1 MSRTAIGGVRT
12 RTNSGDRL
20 VTPFGELSGRDAAL
34 AAQVVARRAAEDA
47 EDDLGLAAAGP
58 AAPIRL
64 VAFVGAALASPPT
77 ASCALAPSWCC
88 RLLSR
93 VPAGCR
99 GNLYSALSAPS
110 WYRELTLLG
119 STWCLGKLCRAP
131 WATYWSD
138 LEGVGLPTWNGHY
151 CRCSED
157 LYDKAEVPTDTERRE
172 LQEQIEPWLSALIQ
186 SEHLSL
192 LVGNGLTT
200 ATAIGL
206 GTTPSPMGP
215 VAFGC
220 DLEDK
225 VIAHAKRTAERSERG
240 KPNLEDQLR
249 TAQALIE
256 GLQVSDADADGNPGD
271 LTKTWQAAYGR
282 ALGSL
287 VESVIKTERGIADK
301 LRESG
306 GQDAS
311 GLLTFLLSFA
321 SRPPTRE
328 RLEIFTTN
336 YDRLIEHGCDLLGIR
351 ILDRFVGTITP
362 QFRAARLSVDMHFDP
377 PGIRGEPRYLEGVA
391 RLTKLHG
398 SLDWRLED
406 RNVTRV
412 PLPFG
417 PPDGFPALP
426 NDPYKRVMIYPNAA
440 KDMETLAFPY
450 AELFRDFAA
459 ALCRPN
465 ATLFIYG
472 YGFGDDHV
480 NRVIKE
486 MLTISSTHVV
496 IVSFN
501 ECDGRLETFCRK
513 AGHEDQISLLVGK
526 HFGDLGILAKHYL
539 PCTLVEAIRHRR
551 TEAKEVRDRE
561 RPRQPESGARKD
573 AASAASGGVG
583 DDHTS

>member
-1 MSRTAIGGVRT
+1 
-12 RTNSGDRL
+12 
-20 VTPFGELSGRDAAL
+20 
-34 AAQVVARRAAEDA
+34 
-47 EDDLGLAAAGP
+47 
-58 AAPIRL
+58 
-64 VAFVGAALASPPT
+64 
-77 ASCALAPSWCC
+77 
-88 RLLSR
+88 
-93 VPAGCR
+93 
-99 GNLYSALSAPS
+99 
-110 WYRELTLLG
+110 
-119 STWCLGKLCRAP
+119 
-131 WATYWSD
+131 
-138 LEGVGLPTWNGHY
+138 LPTWNGHY

-157 LYDKAEVPTDTERRE
+157 LYDKAEAPPDAE
-172 LQEQIEPWLSALIQ
+172 LGGLREQIEPWLSALIQ

-200 ATAIGL
+200 ATAFGL
-206 GTTPSPMGP
+206 GTKPSPMDA

-225 VIAHAKRTAERSERG
+225 VNAHAKRTAERSERG

-256 GLQVSDADADGNPGD
+256 GLQVSDADADGIPGD
-271 LTKTWQAAYGR
+271 LTKKWRSAYDKV
-282 ALGSL
+282 LVSL

-306 GQDAS
+306 GQDTS

-328 RLEIFTTN
+328 RLEMFTTN

-351 ILDRFVGTITP
+351 LLDRFVGTITP

-398 SLDWRLED
+398 SLDWRLDD

-417 PPDGFPALP
+417 PPDGFPALL
-426 NDPYKRVMIYPNAA
+426 NNPYERVMIYPNAA

-472 YGFGDDHV
+472 YSFGDDHV

-496 IVSFN
+496 IISFN
-501 ECDGRLETFCRK
+501 E
-513 AGHEDQISLLVGK
+513 
-526 HFGDLGILAKHYL
+526 
-539 PCTLVEAIRHRR
+539 
-551 TEAKEVRDRE
+551 
-561 RPRQPESGARKD
+561 
-573 AASAASGGVG
+573 
-583 DDHTS
+583 